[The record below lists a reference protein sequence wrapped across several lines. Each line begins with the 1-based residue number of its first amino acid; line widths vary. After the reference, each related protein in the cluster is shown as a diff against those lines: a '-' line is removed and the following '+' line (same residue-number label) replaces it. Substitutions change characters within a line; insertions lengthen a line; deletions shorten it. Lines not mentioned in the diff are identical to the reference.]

1 MAHKK
6 KVKKGKTSERKTA
19 KKGKSRRSH
28 ESKKQT
34 TKRTSSRGSDKRKR
48 GSGSASAKKTGSGG
62 TGVKKG
68 GSGKSPK
75 DTGGHRR
82 EKEAPYRYIPEWL
95 RAKSERSKAAWRVR
109 WDRGTAPIGKVGQK
123 YIQDTYGPTI
133 TPSDFGPVGGGGGGV
148 PAHDRVFP
156 SGDVRVSARP
166 ASQDEEQ
173 DDFEDYYDDF
183 DFYDREY

>member
-19 KKGKSRRSH
+19 KKGKSRKHH
-28 ESKKQT
+28 EPKKQT
-34 TKRTSSRGSDKRKR
+34 AKTKRRSAPGSRKSKS
-48 GSGSASAKKTGSGG
+48 GSGARSKA
-62 TGVKKG
+62 
-68 GSGKSPK
+68 P
-75 DTGGHRR
+75 GGHRG
-82 EKEAPYRYIPEWL
+82 KETSSYRYIPEWL

-133 TPSDFGPVGGGGGGV
+133 TPSDFGPIGGGGGGV
-148 PAHDRVFP
+148 PSHGSVTH
-156 SGDVRVSARP
+156 VRDAVSETGRRY
-166 ASQDEEQ
+166 QEEEQ

>member
-28 ESKKQT
+28 EPKKQT
-34 TKRTSSRGSDKRKR
+34 AKRKTR
-48 GSGSASAKKTGSGG
+48 DSVRQVAKSKQGSR
-62 TGVKKG
+62 
-68 GSGKSPK
+68 KSSKAP
-75 DTGGHRR
+75 GGHRG
-82 EKEAPYRYIPEWL
+82 KEAYSYRYIPEWI
-95 RAKSERSKAAWRVR
+95 RARSERSKAAWRIR
-109 WDRGTAPIGKVGQK
+109 WDRGTAPIGRVGQK

-133 TPSDFGPVGGGGGGV
+133 TPSDFGPAGGSSGGGLAPTDFGGGGSSIV
-148 PAHDRVFP
+148 PAGKQSAPGRDRY
-156 SGDVRVSARP
+156 
-166 ASQDEEQ
+166 QDEIE